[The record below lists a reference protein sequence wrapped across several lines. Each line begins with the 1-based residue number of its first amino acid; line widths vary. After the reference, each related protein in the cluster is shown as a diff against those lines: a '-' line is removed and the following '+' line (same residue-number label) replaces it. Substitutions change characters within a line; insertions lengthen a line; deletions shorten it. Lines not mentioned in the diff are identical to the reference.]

1 MNVCLAAK
9 GDGTKMKPFIVFA
22 ATKRESKCL
31 HEEFKSKCSNA
42 SSGNGWMKEELT
54 LKWINE
60 VIGKF
65 SFRKRLLA
73 WDTYECHMTDVIKKQ
88 LHDITVESVLVPGG
102 CTKCGIRCAMEYAI

>member
-1 MNVCLAAK
+1 
-9 GDGTKMKPFIVFA
+9 MKPFIVFA
-22 ATKRESKCL
+22 ATKRESKAL
-31 HEEFKSKCSNA
+31 YEEFKSKCSNA
-42 SSGNGWMKEELT
+42 SSGNEWMKEELT

-102 CTKCGIRCAMEYAI
+102 CTKCGI